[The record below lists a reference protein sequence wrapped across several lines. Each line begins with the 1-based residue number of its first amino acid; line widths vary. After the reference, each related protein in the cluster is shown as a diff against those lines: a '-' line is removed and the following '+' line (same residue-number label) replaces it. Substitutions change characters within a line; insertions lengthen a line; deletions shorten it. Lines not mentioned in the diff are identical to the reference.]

1 MSGENY
7 PSANGGEKSRLAWG
21 SALHGGGE
29 IRPLLHPEGADVPDA
44 AGEPGHG
51 FEGGDGGEE
60 AGEVLVRGE
69 IDAALHAFEPV
80 AGEGGAD
87 IGIGL
92 GDALGAGNNF
102 DASGAELS
110 HSLERLNRAGG

>member
-1 MSGENY
+1 
-7 PSANGGEKSRLAWG
+7 
-21 SALHGGGE
+21 
-29 IRPLLHPEGADVPDA
+29 LLHPEGADVADA

-51 FEGGDGGEE
+51 LEGGDGGEE
-60 AGEVLVRGE
+60 AGQVLVLGE

-92 GDALGAGNNF
+92 GDAL
-102 DASGAELS
+102 
-110 HSLERLNRAGG
+110 RVAGGGFCCDQVRSYILLMIFLKTS

>member
-1 MSGENY
+1 
-7 PSANGGEKSRLAWG
+7 
-21 SALHGGGE
+21 
-29 IRPLLHPEGADVPDA
+29 
-44 AGEPGHG
+44 
-51 FEGGDGGEE
+51 
-60 AGEVLVRGE
+60 
-69 IDAALHAFEPV
+69 V

>member
-1 MSGENY
+1 M
-7 PSANGGEKSRLAWG
+7 AWG

-60 AGEVLVRGE
+60 AGEVFVRGE